1 MTPEEIENLNAR
13 ILRTSGT
20 EMHDLKNEAF
30 AKEERVVYDKWCGNF
45 LSFGIQGINWTV
57 RDAQNSVDKN
67 VHIKYGIA
75 TSQGLIKQF
84 PMETFLA
91 DEEDTSDPE
100 WDEAAL
106 CLCMV
111 GEPLLILGS
120 VQEESYLYVRN
131 ECSEGWISAESVAV
145 CRNRAEW
152 LMAAFPIH
160 PLVVTGDM
168 VWLEASAVYPGTSAY
183 RLRMGTVLELCVE
196 EGIPEIKETIETNR
210 IKGTGAL
217 IETTEAQAEQRVQNR
232 LSWNNYIV
240 WLPCRA
246 PDGSFFRQKGL
257 IPMSRDVSVGYLSL
271 TNEEIIKQA
280 FKCLGDRY
288 GWGGMLESR
297 DCSSYIREVYRCFGW
312 ILPRNTTGQL
322 QMPVRKIELAG
333 RRCSEKKQILKVLEP
348 GTLLYFP
355 GHVMMYLGYENG
367 NFYVINDVSRLV
379 KEGETMPVRVRSVIV
394 NTLAVRRPNLRTWME
409 ELTLALIP
417 WET

>member
-1 MTPEEIENLNAR
+1 
-13 ILRTSGT
+13 
-20 EMHDLKNEAF
+20 MHDLKNEAF

-57 RDAQNSVDKN
+57 RDAQNCVNKN

-91 DEEDTSDPE
+91 DEEDPSDPE

-183 RLRMGTVLELCVE
+183 RLRMGDRCWNCAW
-196 EGIPEIKETIETNR
+196 K
-210 IKGTGAL
+210 KKF
-217 IETTEAQAEQRVQNR
+217 QR
-232 LSWNNYIV
+232 
-240 WLPCRA
+240 
-246 PDGSFFRQKGL
+246 
-257 IPMSRDVSVGYLSL
+257 
-271 TNEEIIKQA
+271 
-280 FKCLGDRY
+280 
-288 GWGGMLESR
+288 
-297 DCSSYIREVYRCFGW
+297 
-312 ILPRNTTGQL
+312 
-322 QMPVRKIELAG
+322 
-333 RRCSEKKQILKVLEP
+333 
-348 GTLLYFP
+348 
-355 GHVMMYLGYENG
+355 
-367 NFYVINDVSRLV
+367 
-379 KEGETMPVRVRSVIV
+379 
-394 NTLAVRRPNLRTWME
+394 
-409 ELTLALIP
+409 
-417 WET
+417 